1 MWWWPQCQWQQ
12 HYLSDQVKGS
22 RVLSVRRSRYREW
35 GEMRSSAVFCL
46 VFISNI
52 SVLSSL
58 QLGQSSREGP
68 VIRSSVSSPATY
80 NIITLNIRPANDG
93 PHEGLYSQRR
103 PLHRAFSWL
112 KAPTSTFTF
121 KTLRLREPSF
131 EALEHC
137 HPSKCD
143 KFWLT
148 VSILSVDSLKRATRH
163 LSWVKRMR
171 RDYLNTSR
179 YSLVLTSSFSQN

>member
-22 RVLSVRRSRYREW
+22 RVLSVRRREGW
-35 GEMRSSAVFCL
+35 GWGAPQSSVLFSFQISPSSPVCSWARVPGRARSSGHQCPHP
-46 VFISNI
+46 
-52 SVLSSL
+52 
-58 QLGQSSREGP
+58 QH
-68 VIRSSVSSPATY
+68 
-80 NIITLNIRPANDG
+80 ITLNIRPANDG

-103 PLHRAFSWL
+103 PLHRAFSWF

-148 VSILSVDSLKRATRH
+148 VSILSVVWREQLDI
-163 LSWVKRMR
+163 WVELRGWEE
-171 RDYLNTSR
+171 T
-179 YSLVLTSSFSQN
+179 T